1 MGNAKFMTSGQSN
14 QFLSRDG
21 HSPGKASSLSLI
33 IPTKNRPH
41 ELTLVVQS
49 LFEQTVGAA
58 ELIIVDQSPDE
69 VGKLAVE
76 RQFEEASAA
85 GHPVMDLRYIHEP
98 SIGGGAAARNHAMN
112 IARGDIW
119 LFLDDDV
126 YLEPDFL
133 EQILAAYEGCPD
145 AAGVSGIITNYVVP
159 SPGFRFWSSL
169 FERGP
174 FRDERQPIYWHADRL
189 RNSAPIRV
197 RKFGGGLMS
206 FRASAIQDLRFDENL
221 RGVCDGEDVD
231 LCMQL
236 ERRSGSRL
244 LIAPA
249 ARLVHNQSPS
259 GRLQD
264 HWVRRQARASLFLF
278 NKHWNRGLKNKLC
291 FSWLL
296 TGYGMV
302 VSFASLRRGSL
313 DPWRAFLAGM
323 REGRV
328 G

>member
-1 MGNAKFMTSGQSN
+1 MGNTWFVTSQQN
-14 QFLSRDG
+14 EAALQDG
-21 HSPGKASSLSLI
+21 VSSEGAAGSLSLI
-33 IPTKNRPH
+33 IPTKNRSRD
-41 ELTLVVQS
+41 LGLVVKS
-49 LFEQTVGAA
+49 LFEQTVSAD
-58 ELIIVDQSPDE
+58 ELIVVDQSASDE
-69 VGKLAVE
+69 GKIAVE
-76 RQFEEASAA
+76 KQFRDCSSRL
-85 GHPVMDLRYIHEP
+85 HSVMDLRYIHEP
-98 SIGGGAAARNHAMN
+98 AIGGGAAARNHAMDL
-112 IARGDIW
+112 AKGDIW

-133 EQILAAYEGCPD
+133 EQLLKVYKHYPD
-145 AAGVSGIITNYVVP
+145 ATGVSGIITNYTAP
-159 SPGFRFWSSL
+159 SPGFRLWSAL

-174 FRDERQPIYWHADRL
+174 FRDERQPIYWRADAL
-189 RNSAPIRV
+189 RDSEPVPV

-206 FRASAIQDLRFDENL
+206 FRARAVKDLRFDENL

-236 ERRSGSRL
+236 ERRGSRL
-244 LIAPA
+244 LIAPG

-278 NKHWNRGLKNKLC
+278 NKHWNRGPKNKLS
-291 FSWLL
+291 FLWLFA
-296 TGYGMV
+296 GYAMA

-313 DPWRAFLAGM
+313 DPWRAFRAGM